1 MIDIIGV
8 TATSTLILLVGLY
21 GDDWFWR
28 IQMNDNLP
36 PPNWSP
42 TGDEGYWVWRN
53 ENWKW
58 LTDEEYKEL
67 KAEEE

>member
-1 MIDIIGV
+1 
-8 TATSTLILLVGLY
+8 
-21 GDDWFWR
+21 
-28 IQMNDNLP
+28 MNDNLP

-42 TGDEGYWVWRN
+42 TGDEGYWVWRD

-67 KAEEE
+67 KEEENGIQNTRR